1 MCENSCVK
9 KLFSI
14 EIETIFNLENV
25 LCVKLSGKKS
35 GGKKVLSCVKKKNI
49 YGDLWGQEFLFRF
62 SDNKK
67 KNERFEI
74 EWEIKKKKKKSSV

>member
-14 EIETIFNLENV
+14 EIETIYNLENV

-35 GGKKVLSCVKKKNI
+35 GGKKVLSCVEKKNI
-49 YGDLWGQEFLFRF
+49 YGDSWGQ
-62 SDNKK
+62 K
-67 KNERFEI
+67 ERFEI
-74 EWEIKKKKKKSSV
+74 EWEIKKKKSSV